1 MNKNLLLYT
10 AVYFEQIDRLWEA
23 KRINP
28 ESMHMDF
35 LTGKPVAKKR
45 EVCSIFTEVGEIKP
59 FQSAVNS
66 DLGNTNKEIKA

>member
-1 MNKNLLLYT
+1 
-10 AVYFEQIDRLWEA
+10 
-23 KRINP
+23 
-28 ESMHMDF
+28 MHMDF

-45 EVCSIFTEVGEIKP
+45 EVCSIFTKVGEIKP